1 MGICPEWYLS
11 VCRVKQSKPVGMV
24 AAAIAALGLSCNAQ
38 QTPEEAVIVRI
49 TPLSKIYSRSKM
61 ALSPDQLTA
70 TWYTGQV
77 VPSATSARKPRQPS
91 VGSSSGNRA
100 AVQRHDAED
109 SPDRA
114 AAAVARLT
122 EAGRGCE
129 PSQRREKQSA
139 QLTEAV
145 GASQNHFKAVA
156 SRLEPQAGHAF
167 MAHGEPTPEAVQHDM
182 ALDESPANSLQQL
195 QPQPSAQAAANGRS
209 TTDIFR
215 QPLPD
220 TALSSLASNS
230 QLMANRASTA
240 IQYAGEPALGAHSS
254 SHAQSA
260 TNANPFAA
268 ATTIQRLR
276 VEQPDQ
282 AAAMITPATRERHTA
297 TNLTQRAQDTQQ
309 RLDAAASP
317 RRASS
322 AGLALPQKPRW
333 ERPDQAST
341 MATLG
346 GGATMPRCASD
357 AAQQAQL
364 NRALVSELKLRLG
377 TSSHRPSAASP
388 PLVRLILRPPDSKS
402 KGLDL
407 EHNA

>member
-1 MGICPEWYLS
+1 MRMCPEWYLS
-11 VCRVKQSKPVGMV
+11 VCRVKQPKPVGMV

-38 QTPEEAVIVRI
+38 QKAEEAVIVRI
-49 TPLSKIYSRSKM
+49 TPLNKILSRSKM
-61 ALSPDQLTA
+61 ALCPDQLDA
-70 TWYTGQV
+70 AWYTRQV
-77 VPSATSARKPRQPS
+77 RPSATSARKSRQPT

-100 AVQRHDAED
+100 AVQRDDAEEN
-109 SPDRA
+109 PDRA

-122 EAGRGCE
+122 EAGRGRK
-129 PSQRREKQSA
+129 PSQRREEQSA

-145 GASQNHFKAVA
+145 GASETHFETVA
-156 SRLEPQAGHAF
+156 SHIEPQAGHAF
-167 MAHGEPTPEAVQHDM
+167 MVHGEPSPSAARRDM
-182 ALDESPANSLQQL
+182 ALAESPANSLQQL
-195 QPQPSAQAAANGRS
+195 QPQPNAQAAANGRS
-209 TTDIFR
+209 TTYLFR
-215 QPLPD
+215 QPPD
-220 TALSSLASNS
+220 TAPSSSAPSS

-240 IQYAGEPALGAHSS
+240 TQYAGEPAIGAHSS
-254 SHAQSA
+254 SYAQSA
-260 TNANPFAA
+260 TNLNPFAA
-268 ATTIQRLR
+268 ASPIQRLR

-282 AAAMITPATRERHTA
+282 AAAMITPAIRERRTA

-333 ERPDQAST
+333 ERPDQASA

-357 AAQQAQL
+357 AAQQVQL

-377 TSSHRPSAASP
+377 TSGPRPSAASP